1 MLLHHGEQFQR
12 HAAWALGAG
21 FPLLHGGWAGVEVA
35 GEDGLADVVRFAELF
50 DLLGLDLGWLGEAA
64 FVKAAHRGF
73 ADGADFEQGAGRC
86 VDGFKCIGFEFGLG
100 CGFSGHGISLESSS
114 LCVC

>member
-1 MLLHHGEQFQR
+1 MLRAQLFFTCRRAHE
-12 HAAWALGAG
+12 
-21 FPLLHGGWAGVEVA
+21 LHGLE
-35 GEDGLADVVRFAELF
+35 
-50 DLLGLDLGWLGEAA
+50 LDLSKLSQAA
-64 FVKAAHRGF
+64 FIKAAHRGF